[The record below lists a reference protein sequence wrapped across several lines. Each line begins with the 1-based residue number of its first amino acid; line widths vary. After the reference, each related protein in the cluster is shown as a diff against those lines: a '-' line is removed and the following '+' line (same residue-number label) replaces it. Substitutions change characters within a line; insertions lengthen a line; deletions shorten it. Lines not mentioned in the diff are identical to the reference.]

1 MHEKVPTFAGEHLK
15 HTTMKRTI
23 ITLVMAAA
31 WLGTNAMSY
40 ERAREEALYLTD
52 KMAYELNLNDQQY
65 NDAYE
70 INLDYLMSL
79 DDERDLYGRYL
90 EFRLNDLR
98 HILFDWQYDLM
109 LAADYFVR
117 PVIWRARG
125 WYFPIYT
132 HYRYGWFYYDRPAVF
147 WSYRG
152 GHGRLHFR
160 GGNYYVSRR
169 PAWHGGMRGMDM
181 DRRRWNNPSLRN
193 GHGDTRMNNGRLERG
208 GGVPRSR
215 GEFSGTRGNS
225 NIHGGTQGIP
235 NRNDNMRGGNSR
247 SNGQGTFRPETNHGT
262 DTRTITGNRSLDS
275 RTITRDRGI
284 TAPSRGT
291 TTTSRG
297 SVMSGRGSMPSSHG
311 SVSSSRGSGSM
322 SRGTVSSSSRGNLFS
337 GSSTRSTVG
346 SSRSNSSMGSGVSR
360 GSSGSRGGSISSTRS
375 SGASGHSA
383 GSQSRGGSRGGR
395 R

>member
-1 MHEKVPTFAGEHLK
+1 
-15 HTTMKRTI
+15 MKRTI

-262 DTRTITGNRSLDS
+262 DTRTITGNRSLDT
-275 RTITRDRGI
+275 RTITRDRGVDTRNRGI

-297 SVMSGRGSMPSSHG
+297 SVMSGRGSIPSSHG

-346 SSRSNSSMGSGVSR
+346 SSRSNFSMGSGVSR

>member
-1 MHEKVPTFAGEHLK
+1 
-15 HTTMKRTI
+15 MKRTI
-23 ITLVMAAA
+23 ITLVMAAAA

-117 PVIWRARG
+117 PVIWRATG

-132 HYRYGWFYYDRPAVF
+132 RYRYGWFYYDRPAVF
-147 WSYRG
+147 WNYRG
-152 GHGRLHFR
+152 GHGHLHFH
-160 GGNYYVSRR
+160 GGNYYVNRR

-181 DRRRWNNPSLRN
+181 DRRGWNKPSLRN
-193 GHGDTRMNNGRLERG
+193 GHGDTRMHNGRFERG

-225 NIHGGTQGIP
+225 NMHGGTHGTP
-235 NRNDNMRGGNSR
+235 NRNSDMRGGDSR
-247 SNGQGTFRPETNHGT
+247 SNGQGTFRPESNRGT
-262 DTRTITGNRSLDS
+262 DTRTMTGNRGMD
-275 RTITRDRGI
+275 TRNQGI
-284 TAPSRGT
+284 STPSRSG
-291 TTTSRG
+291 
-297 SVMSGRGSMPSSHG
+297 VMSGQGSAPTSRG
-311 SVSSSRGSGSM
+311 SVSSSRGSRS
-322 SRGTVSSSSRGNLFS
+322 SSHSTVSSSSRGNLFG

-346 SSRSNSSMGSGVSR
+346 SSRSSSGMGSSVSR
-360 GSSGSRGGSISSTRS
+360 GGTSSRGGSISGTRS
-375 SGASGHSA
+375 SGPSSHSG
-383 GSQSRGGSRGGR
+383 GSQGHGGSRGGR